1 MMEIHCTGGE
11 EMILSSVEK
20 KKMKE
25 AIDELQE
32 SIMRE
37 AKGRNVEIN
46 RDSLPEVEEIEE
58 KFDIEARKPRFSFN
72 WQRSRKGWDISK
84 KFVSKEELAKRKREF
99 ADYLDKSE

>member
-1 MMEIHCTGGE
+1 
-11 EMILSSVEK
+11 MILSSIEK
-20 KKMKE
+20 NKMKE
-25 AIDELQE
+25 AINELQE

-37 AKGRNVEIN
+37 AKEKNVKISK
-46 RDSLPEVEEIEE
+46 DSLPEVEKIEE

-84 KFVSKEELAKRKREF
+84 KFIAKEELARRKREF